1 MSVSKKDTTGISE
14 DVQSFGVCAKE
25 STFNDNY
32 KYILHLRVH
41 TTKQQKQ
48 TKTNATCDNLSSI
61 LPNNDTYND
70 LMRYTPELSG
80 VPVAYERNQTDSYPL
95 VLTEPSTINTKC
107 ATEIITKTH
116 VVGNNEDNVVDKHN
130 EDNVVDGSDLSICT
144 KCKNTANDDLLKITE
159 NQQHCWWCTY
169 HFHNEPFSVPIRLSS
184 NNQYD
189 TVGCFCSPECTAAY
203 IFEKNIGA
211 GDPWKQYEM
220 LHRMVNKLHNGV
232 EIRIK
237 LAPPRETLQ
246 RYGGPYKI
254 DIYRT
259 MLQDYRKHVRIS
271 MPPINPIHKMIEEV
285 AVDYTTK
292 QHKFLPIDS
301 TRVKKAENELCLKRK
316 KKQSSENTLE
326 AFMRLR
332 MDNSN

>member
-1 MSVSKKDTTGISE
+1 MSAKAKKKDTSGIAE

-41 TTKQQKQ
+41 TTR
-48 TKTNATCDNLSSI
+48 KTDQPMTNTDHSSSI
-61 LPNNDTYND
+61 LPNNETYND

-80 VPVAYERNQTDSYPL
+80 VPIAYEQSLTDSYPL
-95 VLTEPSTINTKC
+95 VLTEPITADTNC
-107 ATEIITKTH
+107 ATELVTTTH
-116 VVGNNEDNVVDKHN
+116 VVGNDDDDDDDDVGGHNVSV
-130 EDNVVDGSDLSICT
+130 CM
-144 KCKNTANDDLLKITE
+144 KCKSATNDDLLKSTK

-169 HFHNEPFSVPIRLSS
+169 HFHNEPFSVPVRLSS

-203 IFEKNIGA
+203 IFEKKMGA

-220 LHRMVNKLHNGV
+220 LHRMVNKLHKGV
-232 EIRIK
+232 EIHIK

-254 DIYRT
+254 DTYRAI
-259 MLQDYRKHVRIS
+259 LQDYRKHVRIS
-271 MPPINPIHKMIEEV
+271 MPPINPIQKMIEEV

-332 MDNSN
+332 MGNSN

>member
-1 MSVSKKDTTGISE
+1 MSVSNKDTTGIAE
-14 DVQSFGVCAKE
+14 NVQSFGVCAKE
-25 STFNDNY
+25 STINENY

-48 TKTNATCDNLSSI
+48 TKAPTACEDESSI

-80 VPVAYERNQTDSYPL
+80 VPVAYEQSLTDSYPL
-95 VLTEPSTINTKC
+95 VLTASKNTDAQC
-107 ATEIITKTH
+107 TTEIATTTQ
-116 VVGNNEDNVVDKHN
+116 VVGHTEDTAVNSN
-130 EDNVVDGSDLSICT
+130 LISICT
-144 KCKNTANDDLLKITE
+144 KCMNTSNDDLLKIAET
-159 NQQHCWWCTY
+159 QQHCWWCTY

-189 TVGCFCSPECTAAY
+189 TVGCFCSPECAASY
-203 IFEKNIGA
+203 IFEKKIGTC
-211 GDPWKQYEM
+211 DPWKQYEM

-254 DIYRT
+254 DTYRT
-259 MLQDYRKHVRIS
+259 ILQDYRKHVRIS

-285 AVDYTTK
+285 AVDYTKK

-316 KKQSSENTLE
+316 KKQTAENTLE

>member
-1 MSVSKKDTTGISE
+1 MSENIKYTTCIAE

-25 STFNDNY
+25 STINDNY

-41 TTKQQKQ
+41 TKKPQKH
-48 TKTNATCDNLSSI
+48 TTTHTTGEDVSSI

-70 LMRYTPELSG
+70 LMRYTPELSD
-80 VPVAYERNQTDSYPL
+80 VPVAYEQNHTDSHPL
-95 VLTEPSTINTKC
+95 VLAEPNIIDVKCTTEN
-107 ATEIITKTH
+107 ATTTQ
-116 VVGNNEDNVVDKHN
+116 VVGYNEDTAGN
-130 EDNVVDGSDLSICT
+130 SPLISICT
-144 KCKNTANDDLLKITE
+144 KCMNTSNDDLLKIAE

-169 HFHNEPFSVPIRLSS
+169 HFHNEPFSVPIRMSS

-189 TVGCFCSPECTAAY
+189 TVGCFCSPECAAAY
-203 IFEKNIGA
+203 IFEKKIGT

-254 DIYRT
+254 DTYRT
-259 MLQDYRKHVRIS
+259 ILQDYRKHVRIS

-285 AVDYTTK
+285 AVDYTKK

-316 KKQSSENTLE
+316 KKQTAENTLE